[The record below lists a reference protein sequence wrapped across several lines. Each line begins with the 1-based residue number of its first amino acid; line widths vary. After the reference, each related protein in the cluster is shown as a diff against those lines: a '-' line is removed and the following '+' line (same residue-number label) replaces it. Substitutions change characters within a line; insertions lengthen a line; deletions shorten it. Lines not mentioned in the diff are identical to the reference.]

1 MKHFLFLVFI
11 STAFQPPTFGQIA
24 SDKPH
29 FKEFLLG
36 PKESIK
42 LTDESLLKVIQRI
55 KDQYTPIL
63 ASDDHIVHSG
73 NSWTSRS
80 FSFKKL
86 LSAQKAAS
94 SGPIYYVDFELKEN
108 SCYETGCLAHCY
120 FQIVTCKTTIWDRI
134 NKPLGGGRFRNSTDL
149 VDISCT
155 KDEKEH
161 DEFEDDRDLKAQ
173 KKALLGRCWQKELKS
188 EKLFIETVC
197 AFWVLN
203 GIKMSWMRS
212 WMSKF

>member
-1 MKHFLFLVFI
+1 MKHFLFLVLI
-11 STAFQPPTFGQIA
+11 STALQPPTFGQIA
-24 SDKPH
+24 SEKPH
-29 FKEFLLG
+29 SKEFLLG
-36 PKESIK
+36 SKESIK
-42 LTDESLLKVIQRI
+42 LTDESLLKVIQLI
-55 KDQYTPIL
+55 KDQYTPVL
-63 ASDDHIVHSG
+63 ATGDHTVHSG

-173 KKALLGRCWQKELKS
+173 KKALLGRC
-188 EKLFIETVC
+188 
-197 AFWVLN
+197 
-203 GIKMSWMRS
+203 
-212 WMSKF
+212 